1 MAIRCELPMKRVF
14 LTLLLSL
21 AVLVLVGWQR
31 LDGALH
37 NPLPLPAEGAYIEVV
52 AGDSLK
58 AVLARTAAA
67 GWLPY
72 RRLVEVAARWQGL
85 DARIHV
91 GEYHLDADTT
101 AAKLLLKL
109 TSGDVIRYQVTLPEG
124 IRLIDALDVLGNAPA
139 LKRVL
144 SGVDDPQLLAL
155 AAPYTHAEGLFLP
168 ETYQYTK
175 GDTDLTILRRAHDA
189 LGAAL
194 NQQWQARD
202 ASVPLKT
209 PYEALILAS
218 IVERESGVPGER
230 PRIAG
235 VFVRRLQQG
244 MRLQTDPTVIYGL
257 GARYAGNLT
266 RAHLRDVNN
275 PWNTYKINGLP
286 PSPIALPGIAAIS
299 AVMHPAREDALY
311 FVAKGDGSHAFATT
325 LAEHEANVR
334 RYQLRRAANYR
345 STIE

>member
-1 MAIRCELPMKRVF
+1 MAIRCEVPVKRFFLP
-14 LTLLLSL
+14 LLLSI
-21 AVLVLVGWQR
+21 AVVVLVSWPVV
-31 LDGALH
+31 DNALH
-37 NPLPLPAEGAYIEVV
+37 SPLPLPAGGAYLEVV
-52 AGDSLK
+52 SGDSLK
-58 AVLARTAAA
+58 AVLARAAAA
-67 GWLPY
+67 GWLPR
-72 RRLVEVAARWQGL
+72 RRLLAAVARWQGL
-85 DARIHV
+85 DARLHV
-91 GEYHLDADTT
+91 GEYHVVADTN
-101 AAKLLLKL
+101 AAQLLSML

-124 IRLIDALDVLGNAPA
+124 IRLVDALDLLAKAPA

-144 SGVDDPQLLAL
+144 SGLDDPQLMAL
-155 AAPYTHAEGLFLP
+155 AAPHTSAEGLFLP
-168 ETYQYTK
+168 ETYQYTR
-175 GDTDLTILRRAHDA
+175 GDTDLSILRRAHEA
-189 LGAAL
+189 LTTAL
-194 NQQWQARD
+194 NQQWQYRD
-202 ASVPLKT
+202 TNLPLST
-209 PYEALILAS
+209 PYEALTLAS

-257 GARYAGNLT
+257 GARYTGNLT
-266 RAHLRDVNN
+266 RAHLRDASN

-286 PSPIALPGIAAIS
+286 PTPIALPGLAAIS

-311 FVAKGDGSHAFATT
+311 FVAKGDGSHAFAKT